1 MLKPY
6 SKYQAVLFKNGS
18 TAKINDAITIEKAL
32 QVSINGSS
40 FSVVMQT
47 PGDEINLCRGLLFSE
62 DIITHKTSINF
73 ETSTSKDGYIELINC
88 IINQIDLGE
97 GYKSSRSLLSVSSCG
112 ICGKQELTD
121 IDTSGE
127 KLNSQH
133 LSPNTIFNLKKIMH
147 NHQTI
152 FPITGSTHGSALF
165 DLDSNLLSLKEDVG
179 RHNALDKAIGEL
191 ILKDQLNLAKV
202 LFFSGRLS
210 FEIIFKCFRA
220 KIPTIIAISAP
231 TSLAIDYAKE
241 FGITL
246 YGFCRDDR
254 FTRYS

>member
-1 MLKPY
+1 MPKPY
-6 SKYQAVLFKNGS
+6 INYQAISYKSGETS
-18 TAKINDAITIEKAL
+18 ETSDAITIEKAL
-32 QVSINGSS
+32 QIAINGKS
-40 FSVVMQT
+40 FVVVMQT
-47 PGDEINLCRGLLFSE
+47 PGDELNLCRGLLLSE
-62 DIITHKTSINF
+62 DIINSKTSVLYK
-73 ETSTSKDGYIELINC
+73 TSKSEDGYIEGVDC
-88 IINQIDLGE
+88 IIEIDSLGE
-97 GYKSSRSLLSVSSCG
+97 GYKSARSLLSVSSCG
-112 ICGKQELTD
+112 ICGKQDLDSLNLT
-121 IDTSGE
+121 GNQ
-127 KLNSQH
+127 LNSNS
-133 LSPNTIFNLKKIMH
+133 LEADFIFELQKTMQSN
-147 NHQTI
+147 QPI

-165 DLDSNLLSLKEDVG
+165 DISGNLLVLKEDVG

-191 ILKDQLNLAKV
+191 LLKDKLKDAKI

-210 FEIIFKCFRA
+210 FEIIFKSFRA